1 MSFLVLCG
9 SLIDCTGRG
18 PVHNVAVHVEGDRIS
33 SIQSQDQAPHPV
45 DAEVIDLNDKT
56 VLPGLIDCHDHFG
69 VDIGDEEAQC
79 AEPVEYI
86 AFKCAKNAR
95 DILRAGITTV
105 RSVGEKDLTGA
116 MLKRAVEEGLI
127 QGPRV
132 VNSGRLI
139 VRTGGHG
146 WFIGRQADGPD
157 ALRAAVR
164 AEVQDGAD
172 LIKIMVSGGVSTK
185 GSDVLAPE
193 FTDEETKALIDE
205 AHRRGRKVAA
215 HAHGGPGV
223 ASAVRAGVDSIE
235 HGVFLTADDVQLMAE
250 HGTYLVVTAGVMDE
264 ILQQDDV
271 PAFMKEKIKD
281 ARNGFL
287 KMLADARGTGLKI
300 AVGTDENHGKLCYE
314 MQTLHK
320 VGYTP
325 MEALLAGTK
334 NAAELCELS
343 DRLGTLE
350 VGKVADLI
358 AVRGDPLAD
367 LACLEDVHLVMK
379 AGKVEF
385 LNGREVSREP

>member
-1 MSFLVLCG
+1 MMSLSVLCG
-9 SLIDCTGRG
+9 SLIDGTGRD
-18 PVHNVAVHVEGDRIS
+18 PVHNMVLHVEDGRIR
-33 SIQSQDQAPHPV
+33 SIQPQDQAFPPAE
-45 DAEVIDLNDKT
+45 AEVINLNDMT

-79 AEPVEYI
+79 AEPIEYY
-86 AFKCAKNAR
+86 AFKCARNAR

-105 RSVGEKDLTGA
+105 RSVGEKDLIGP
-116 MLKRAVEEGLI
+116 MLKRAIEERVVS
-127 QGPRV
+127 GPRV

-139 VRTGGHG
+139 VRTGGHA
-146 WFIGRQADGPD
+146 WFIGRQVDGPD

-164 AEVQDGAD
+164 AEVLAGAD
-172 LIKIMVSGGVSTK
+172 LIKIMVSGGVSTE
-185 GSDVLAPE
+185 GSDVLAAE
-193 FTDEETKALIDE
+193 FTDEETEAVIDE

-235 HGVFLTADDVQLMAE
+235 HGVFLTADDVQLMVE
-250 HGTYLVVTAGVMDE
+250 HGTYLVSTAGVMDE
-264 ILQQDDV
+264 ILHREDV
-271 PAFMKEKIKD
+271 PAFMKAKIQG
-281 ARNGFL
+281 AQNGFL
-287 KMLADARGTGLKI
+287 DMLRKARGTGLKV
-300 AVGTDENHGKLCYE
+300 ALGTDENHGKLYYE

-334 NAAELCELS
+334 NAAELCGLA

-350 VGKVADLI
+350 TGKEADLI

-367 LACLEDVHLVMK
+367 LACLKDVHLVMK
-379 AGKVEF
+379 AGRVEF
-385 LNGREVSREP
+385 INGQTAEHT